1 LEEVST
7 DQQVLLVN
15 EMKTNVIKLIE
26 DQNGNHVVQKCI
38 ERLPPE
44 KVAFIV
50 DELRT
55 NVDKMAMH
63 CYGCRVV
70 QRVLEHCLPAQTKGI
85 LEELVQ
91 NLLSLFR
98 DQYGN
103 YVVQHILEHGR
114 PVDRERILDLVKQM
128 PLELSCHKFASN
140 VVEKGLLLGDARE
153 RSVIIRAI
161 IGDPREPQ
169 RLQMMVR
176 DRFANYVVQRLL
188 DVAEQ
193 SQKEE
198 VFWILKDA
206 STVSQ
211 LKKTSYG
218 KHILGKLEQI
228 ATQVAPSAAGQFST
242 FSP

>member
-1 LEEVST
+1 M
-7 DQQVLLVN
+7 QHFPKN
-15 EMKTNVIKLIE
+15 CF
-26 DQNGNHVVQKCI
+26 HF
-38 ERLPPE
+38 PE
-44 KVAFIV
+44 SSV
-50 DELRT
+50 
-55 NVDKMAMH
+55 
-63 CYGCRVV
+63 
-70 QRVLEHCLPAQTKGI
+70 
-85 LEELVQ
+85 
-91 NLLSLFR
+91 
-98 DQYGN
+98 
-103 YVVQHILEHGR
+103 
-114 PVDRERILDLVKQM
+114 
-128 PLELSCHKFASN
+128 KFASSTKN
-140 VVEKGLLLGDARE
+140 EVRKFGEVRSSSSTEILICNPGLLLGDARE

-161 IGDPREPQ
+161 IGDPKEPQ

-228 ATQVAPSAAGQFST
+228 ATQVMPNYWSS
-242 FSP
+242 

>member
-1 LEEVST
+1 
-7 DQQVLLVN
+7 
-15 EMKTNVIKLIE
+15 
-26 DQNGNHVVQKCI
+26 
-38 ERLPPE
+38 
-44 KVAFIV
+44 
-50 DELRT
+50 
-55 NVDKMAMH
+55 MAMH

-206 STVSQ
+206 ATVTQ

-228 ATQVAPSAAGQFST
+228 ATQVAPSAASQFST